1 MTATLKLTA
10 KEIDNLLNN
19 KLQTDRFEEIFNDI
33 PMYHPDHVIEKGETH
48 RDYMDDGRE
57 YRWYIFK
64 DTVTGEE
71 HCINYTYNSEW
82 PNDLMDLPK
91 SMQIV
96 DNPEES
102 DLYVA
107 PVPVVEP
114 EPVLT
119 IEQRYDKDLW
129 SKYQDIASECK
140 VVEKKEKL
148 KVPKAT
154 IDDILAF
161 LKSEKFT
168 ILELRAK
175 VIPVCIEYKLE
186 EKSFWQWLQVK
197 RGVWK

>member
-1 MTATLKLTA
+1 MTATLKLTS

-19 KLQTDRFEEIFNDI
+19 KLDTDRFEEIFNDI

-82 PNDLMDLPK
+82 PNDLMDLPN

-96 DNPEES
+96 NTPEES
-102 DLYVA
+102 DIYVA

-119 IEQRYDKDLW
+119 TEQRYDKDLW
-129 SKYQDIASECK
+129 AKYQSVASECK

-161 LKSEKFT
+161 LKSKQFN
-168 ILELRAK
+168 ILQLRAK

-186 EKSFWQWLQVK
+186 EKSFWQWIQVK

>member
-1 MTATLKLTA
+1 MTTTLKLTA

-19 KLQTDRFEEIFNDI
+19 KLHTDRFEEIFNDI

-82 PNDLMDLPK
+82 PNDLMALPK

-96 DNPEES
+96 NNPEES
-102 DLYVA
+102 DIYVA

-119 IEQRYDKDLW
+119 NEQRYDKDLW
-129 SKYQDIASECK
+129 AKYQDIASECK

-161 LKSEKFT
+161 LKSEKFN

-186 EKSFWQWLQVK
+186 EKSFWQWIQVK

>member
-19 KLQTDRFEEIFNDI
+19 KLHIDRFEEIFNDI

-91 SMQIV
+91 SIQIV

-161 LKSEKFT
+161 LKSEKFN

-186 EKSFWQWLQVK
+186 EKSFWQWIQVK

>member
-119 IEQRYDKDLW
+119 TEQRYDKDLW
-129 SKYQDIASECK
+129 AKYQDVASECK

-161 LKSEKFT
+161 LKSEKFS

-186 EKSFWQWLQVK
+186 EKSFWQWIQVK

>member
-1 MTATLKLTA
+1 MTATLKLTQ
-10 KEIDNLLNN
+10 KEVDKLINNRLNSE
-19 KLQTDRFEEIFNDI
+19 RFEEIFNDI

-48 RDYMDDGRE
+48 RQYVDDSRE

-64 DTVTGEE
+64 DTKTDIEY
-71 HCINYTYNSEW
+71 CINYIYHPEW
-82 PNDLMDLPK
+82 PNDLMDLPESIK
-91 SMQIV
+91 VVST
-96 DNPEES
+96 PEES

-119 IEQRYDKDLW
+119 TEQRYDKDLW
-129 SKYQDIASECK
+129 AKYQDVASECK

-161 LKSEKFT
+161 LKSEKFS

-186 EKSFWQWLQVK
+186 EKSFWQWIQVK